1 MALNVPNQITLTR
14 LVLAVVFFCVLSQY
28 DARRPSTLLLD
39 VCVLLFVVTAA
50 TDFLDGYLA
59 RKWGQVTALGR
70 VLDPMVDKVLICG
83 TFILLAGPNF
93 TTGDGQ
99 SMTRVAPWMV
109 VVIVGRELL
118 VTGLRGFNESVG
130 REFPASIHGKLKM
143 WVQSVAAPAILLI
156 VAHEQAWQL
165 GATGVTIKALL
176 AWATVIVTALSTV
189 HYLVRSKYILEEG
202 G

>member
-83 TFILLAGPNF
+83 TLPG
-93 TTGDGQ
+93 
-99 SMTRVAPWMV
+99 
-109 VVIVGRELL
+109 
-118 VTGLRGFNESVG
+118 
-130 REFPASIHGKLKM
+130 
-143 WVQSVAAPAILLI
+143 
-156 VAHEQAWQL
+156 
-165 GATGVTIKALL
+165 
-176 AWATVIVTALSTV
+176 
-189 HYLVRSKYILEEG
+189 
-202 G
+202 